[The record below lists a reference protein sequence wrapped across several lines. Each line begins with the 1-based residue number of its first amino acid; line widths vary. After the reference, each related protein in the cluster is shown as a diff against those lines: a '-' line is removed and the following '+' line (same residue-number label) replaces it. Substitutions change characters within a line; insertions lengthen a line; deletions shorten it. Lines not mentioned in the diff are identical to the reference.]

1 MTEPS
6 FSLPKKADV
15 RRSFSRAAASYDDA
29 AFLQREVCD
38 RLFERLQYIKL
49 NPVNAL
55 DMGAGTGYSTEK
67 LRSSYPQAHT
77 IALDCAQGMLT
88 FAQQKLCPPAPP
100 QSFAQRLLS
109 AVKLTAPATA
119 TIATTSFICAD
130 AENLPLAAESVDLIV
145 SSLTIQ
151 WCDPLAVAR
160 EAFRVLKPNGCFM
173 FTTFGPDTLKE
184 LRQAFKTV
192 DDKPHVNQFLDM
204 HDVGDQLLNAGFSD
218 PVMDQEMIT
227 LTYTTLK
234 PLLKELKAIGAH
246 NMMPGRAQGLLSKT
260 AWAKLQAAYE
270 VFRRDDLGARL
281 PASYEVVYGQ
291 AWKPEIAKQKTVN
304 GVQAISLPD
313 FKRMLKSDAANGQG

>member
-184 LRQAFKTV
+184 LRAAFAAV
-192 DDKPHVNQFLDM
+192 DGFQHVNAFVDM
-204 HDVGDQLLNAGFSD
+204 HDLGDALVHAGFVD
-218 PVMDQEMIT
+218 PVMEMEVIT
-227 LTYTTLK
+227 LEYASV
-234 PLLKELKAIGAH
+234 EAVARDLKAIGAH
-246 NMMPGRAQGLLSKT
+246 NSLPGRPRGLSGRGRWRDL
-260 AWAKLQAAYE
+260 LAAYE
-270 VFRRDDLGARL
+270 KARRNGVL
-281 PASYEVVYGQ
+281 PATYEVIYGH
-291 AWKPEIAKQKTVN
+291 AWRAAPKRVADGRRI
-304 GVQAISLPD
+304 ID
-313 FKRMLKSDAANGQG
+313 FPRARS

>member
-1 MTEPS
+1 MTEPT
-6 FSLPKKADV
+6 FSLPKKSDV
-15 RRSFSRAAASYDDA
+15 RRSFSRAASTYDDA

-67 LRSSYPQAHT
+67 LRAAYPQGHT
-77 IALDCAQGMLT
+77 IALDCAHGMLE
-88 FAQQKLCPPAPP
+88 FARHKLLPPVPP
-100 QSFAQRLLS
+100 QSFAGRLLT
-109 AVKLTAPATA
+109 KLKPAA
-119 TIATTSFICAD
+119 AALPRTSFVCGD

-160 EAFRVLKPNGCFM
+160 EAYRVLKPNGCFM

-184 LRQAFKTV
+184 LRTAFKAV

-204 HDVGDQLLNAGFSD
+204 HDVGDQLLSAGFTD
-218 PVMDQEMIT
+218 PVMDQEIIT
-227 LTYTTLK
+227 LTYTALK

-260 AWAKLQAAYE
+260 AWGTLQTAYE
-270 VFRRDDLGARL
+270 AFRRDDIGNRL
-281 PASYEVVYGQ
+281 PATYEVVYGQ
-291 AWKPEIAKQKTVN
+291 AWKPEIAKQKTVD

-313 FKRMLKSDAANGQG
+313 FKRMLKIDG

>member
-1 MTEPS
+1 MTEPT
-6 FSLPKKADV
+6 FTLPKKSDV

-67 LRSSYPQAHT
+67 LRATYPQAHT
-77 IALDCAQGMLT
+77 IALDCAQGMLE
-88 FAQQKLCPPAPP
+88 FARQKLNPPAPSL
-100 QSFAQRLLS
+100 SFAQRLLATVRPVAS
-109 AVKLTAPATA
+109 ASPR
-119 TIATTSFICAD
+119 TTFVCGD

-151 WCDPLAVAR
+151 WCDPLAVAK
-160 EAFRVLKPNGCFM
+160 EAYRVLKPNGCFM

-184 LRQAFKTV
+184 LRSAFKAV

-204 HDVGDQLLNAGFSD
+204 HDVGDQLLNAGFTD
-218 PVMDQEMIT
+218 PVMDQEIIT

-234 PLLKELKAIGAH
+234 PLLRELKAIGAH
-246 NMMPGRAQGLLSKT
+246 NMMPGRAQGLLSKS
-260 AWAKLQAAYE
+260 AWTTLQTTYEAFRRADLDAKL
-270 VFRRDDLGARL
+270 
-281 PASYEVVYGQ
+281 PATYEVVYGQ
-291 AWKPEIAKQKTVN
+291 AWKPEITKQKTVD

-313 FKRMLKSDAANGQG
+313 FKRMLKRDS